1 MWVPFFFFLQLS
13 AFSTFFFTR
22 SIHYLHNETR
32 NKGLVLH
39 FNGHPSRPKT
49 VCSIV
54 KFPLL
59 SVKLCPKHDL
69 EIVWQVK
76 PTDDE
81 GIIENRGV
89 WDFFLGGGLFFGL
102 DYLET
107 INVMFRRGKLWVFQG
122 WLRKTLSIPS
132 QVSPLTPPFCTCS
145 GSASPCHGTRSSR
158 PPPCTWRSRT
168 RQRRGAS
175 PLAALC
181 QSCLRN
187 NDRGW
192 SLPPAR

>member
-1 MWVPFFFFLQLS
+1 MNQKSMFGEGVVGTFLFLFFFLQLS
-13 AFSTFFFTR
+13 AFSTFF
-22 SIHYLHNETR
+22 YKEYLLLHNETR

-89 WDFFLGGGLFFGL
+89 WDFFLGG
-102 DYLET
+102 
-107 INVMFRRGKLWVFQG
+107 VVF
-122 WLRKTLSIPS
+122 W
-132 QVSPLTPPFCTCS
+132 
-145 GSASPCHGTRSSR
+145 SR
-158 PPPCTWRSRT
+158 LP
-168 RQRRGAS
+168 G
-175 PLAALC
+175 
-181 QSCLRN
+181 N
-187 NDRGW
+187 N
-192 SLPPAR
+192 